1 MKAKIKPLTH
11 VIAVGIAA
19 IAGFLV
25 TPAGQ
30 ALIRQYPVLVPV
42 ATGIG
47 VIAALY
53 RTPRQTSNAN

>member
-11 VIAVGIAA
+11 VLAVGIAA
-19 IAGFLV
+19 AAGFFA
-25 TPAGQ
+25 TPAGL
-30 ALIRQYPVLVPV
+30 AIVKQYPVLVPV
-42 ATGIG
+42 AAGIG

>member
-19 IAGFLV
+19 IAGFLA